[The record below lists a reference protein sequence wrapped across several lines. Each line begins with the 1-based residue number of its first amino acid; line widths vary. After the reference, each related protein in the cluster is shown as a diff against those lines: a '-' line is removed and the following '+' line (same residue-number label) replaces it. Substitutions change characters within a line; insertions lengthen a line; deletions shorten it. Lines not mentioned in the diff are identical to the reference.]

1 MAKAEL
7 NAAKS
12 AKKDEFYTQFSDIE
26 KEMNAYLE
34 YDENVFRDKTV
45 LLPCD
50 DPEWSNFTKY
60 FAQNFQKFGLKKL
73 ISTSYAPSARTMRE
87 QPTLF
92 ESESPLFEEEKS
104 ILQGKIYT
112 VTRDI
117 NNDKKIDFIDLE
129 WEYLEGD
136 GDFRSPELTRL
147 REEADIIVT
156 NPPFSLF
163 REFLAWIV
171 EGNAKFVILGN
182 VNAVTY
188 KEVFP
193 LIKSDKLWLGP
204 TITSGDREF
213 QVPSSYPLTA
223 AGTRIDDEGNRFIR
237 VKGVRWF
244 TNLDHGRR
252 HQPLSLMTKNDNKKF
267 SKHKEVNGVGYRKYD
282 NYDAIEIP
290 FTDAIPSDHSGVMG
304 VPITF
309 LDKYSPEQ
317 FEILG
322 ATQRGCHDAVPDTKK
337 YDTYWE
343 VRPDGTK
350 TGSSGGK
357 TNENANLE
365 GNDGKKNYFT
375 NEAGHVIQSAYQR
388 IFIRH
393 RSPAK

>member
-1 MAKAEL
+1 MS
-7 NAAKS
+7 AARL

-73 ISTSYAPSARTMRE
+73 ISTSYAPSARTMRD

-92 ESESPLFEEEKS
+92 ESEHPLFDEEKS
-104 ILQGKIYT
+104 VMQGKIYT
-112 VTRDI
+112 VTRDV
-117 NNDKKIDFIDLE
+117 NNDNKIDFTDLE

-147 REEADIIVT
+147 RDEADIIVT

-163 REFLAWIV
+163 REFLAWII
-171 EGNAKFVILGN
+171 EGDKKFVILGN

-213 QVPSSYPLTA
+213 QVPSSYPLAA
-223 AGTRIDDEGNRFIR
+223 AGSRIDEDGNKFIR

-244 TNLDHGRR
+244 TCLDHGRR
-252 HQPLSLMTKNDNKKF
+252 HQPLSLMTQADNKKF
-267 SKHKEVNGVGYRKYD
+267 SKHKEVNEVGYFTYE
-282 NYDAIEIP
+282 NFDAIEVP
-290 FTDAIPSDHSGVMG
+290 FTDAIPSDYTGVMG

-322 ATQRGCHDAVPDTKK
+322 NGQTMANELGIKPVGQEFV
-337 YDTYWE
+337 DTYYAQGNKGQITAKW
-343 VRPDGTK
+343 
-350 TGSSGGK
+350 
-357 TNENANLE
+357 NNLVYRI
-365 GNDGKKNYFT
+365 GDK
-375 NEAGHVIQSAYQR
+375 VVVPYQR
-388 IFIRH
+388 ILIRH
-393 RSPAK
+393 RSPVK